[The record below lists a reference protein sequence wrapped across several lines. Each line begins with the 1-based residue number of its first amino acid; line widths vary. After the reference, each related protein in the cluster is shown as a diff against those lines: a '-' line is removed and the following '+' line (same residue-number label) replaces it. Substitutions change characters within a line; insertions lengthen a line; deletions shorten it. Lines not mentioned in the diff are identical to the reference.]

1 MIGCSESERKTAPKD
16 DRIEAI
22 QEHEKALRVKQEQQ
36 QKGDL
41 KTDSAK
47 KNVCSQFSET
57 MIDLKE
63 LLELEN
69 YKVEIKE
76 PQKDLSFKSEMA
88 NEVFQVDETISF
100 PKAQFLS
107 LYAKRKNKLERM
119 EGHWYPSFSVTEI
132 CFQDA
137 SSALENHQLIS
148 DIINRSDF
156 FNEKNYDYVLQ
167 NGNRLI
173 YVSAGAKLYGEYAF
187 SYSNHI
193 EEIIK
198 KNQRKDE

>member
-1 MIGCSESERKTAPKD
+1 
-16 DRIEAI
+16 
-22 QEHEKALRVKQEQQ
+22 
-36 QKGDL
+36 
-41 KTDSAK
+41 
-47 KNVCSQFSET
+47 
-57 MIDLKE
+57 
-63 LLELEN
+63 
-69 YKVEIKE
+69 
-76 PQKDLSFKSEMA
+76 
-88 NEVFQVDETISF
+88 
-100 PKAQFLS
+100 
-107 LYAKRKNKLERM
+107 M
-119 EGHWYPSFSVTEI
+119 EGNWYPSFSVTEI

-137 SSALENHQLIS
+137 SSALENYQLIS